1 MQRLIHSTFLPNNSR
16 AGVMYRHILTEDT
29 GSAYVAALF
38 SLLLKKI
45 LRTSAVAIVQDK
57 VGQDSSSNANKSNQS
72 EDVDLEAPESDEV
85 AMFGNDLIRSYNM
98 MMWASG
104 VCCLENWFETLA
116 H

>member
-1 MQRLIHSTFLPNNSR
+1 
-16 AGVMYRHILTEDT
+16 MYRHILTEDC

-45 LRTSAVAIVQDK
+45 LRSSTLAVVQDGAEK
-57 VGQDSSSNANKSNQS
+57 APLTDG
-72 EDVDLEAPESDEV
+72 VDLAAAAEAPESDEV

-104 VCCLENWFETLA
+104 VSGDSLERRWGGGGGP
-116 H
+116 